1 MQFPGIPAI
10 AVACSLLA
18 GSAAAADYDVLIRNG
33 TIYDGSGA
41 APVVGD
47 VALSGDTIVAV
58 GELEGASAGLEIDA
72 RGLAVAPGFINVM
85 SWSNESLIADGRSQS
100 EIRQGVTLEVLG
112 EGFSMGPFS
121 PAMRAALPGQMQT
134 TIRYPIVWNT
144 LGGYLEFLAAR
155 GIAPNVASFVGA
167 TTVRVN
173 VLGLEDRAPDAAELE
188 RMRAL
193 VREAMAEGALGLS
206 TLLAYPPG
214 VFAATAEIVE
224 LARVAAQ
231 YGGSYYTHM
240 RNEEGR
246 LLEAI
251 DEAILIAREA
261 GLPLEIFHLKAAG
274 PQNWDQL
281 EAALAKIE
289 QARTGGLPVSADLY
303 VYSATGGPLASLI
316 PAWVQA
322 GGFAAMAERLQDPA
336 VRRQVLEEMRSG
348 RSSANWSNR
357 WAGMNGTEVMPVE
370 FRSEALRKY
379 AGRTLLEIA
388 TERGTTIHEVV
399 LDLVSEDQ
407 TAIPMVAFV
416 ISEDNVR
423 KTMARPWVSFCS
435 DGASMAPEG
444 VFLQQMEHPRA
455 YGAFARVLARYVR
468 EEKVLT
474 LQEAIRRM
482 TSLPAGNLKLQ
493 RRGRLASGYYADL
506 AIFDPAKI
514 QDHATYTN
522 PHQYA
527 TGMVHVFVNGVQVLA
542 NGEHTGALP
551 GRVVRGP
558 GWQPKAN
565 RT

>member
-1 MQFPGIPAI
+1 MQRWRFF
-10 AVACSLLA
+10 VAALA
-18 GSAAAADYDVLIRNG
+18 SAMLSWSAAAEDYDVLIRNG

-47 VALSGDTIVAV
+47 VALRGDSIVAI
-58 GELEGASAGLEIDA
+58 GRLEGARAGLEIDA

-85 SWSNESLIADGRSQS
+85 GQSHESLLADGRSQS

-121 PAMRAALPGQMQT
+121 PDLRATLPQQMQT
-134 TIRYPIVWNT
+134 TIRYPIVWST
-144 LGGYLEFLAAR
+144 LGGYLEYLAAR
-155 GIAPNVASFVGA
+155 GIAPNVASFAGA

-173 VLGLEDRAPDAAELE
+173 VLGLEDRAPNATELE
-188 RMRAL
+188 QMRAL
-193 VREAMAEGALGLS
+193 LREAMEEGALGLS

-214 VFAATAEIVE
+214 VFAGTAEIIE

-251 DEAILIAREA
+251 DEAIHIAHEA

-274 PQNWDQL
+274 PQNWNKLD
-281 EAALAKIE
+281 AAIARIE
-289 QARTGGLPVSADLY
+289 QARSAGQQVTADLY
-303 VYSATGGPLASLI
+303 VYTAAGGPLASLV

-336 VRRQVLEEMRSG
+336 VRRQVLDEMRSG

-357 WAGMNGTEVMPVE
+357 WLGMTGTEVMPVE
-370 FRSEALRKY
+370 FRSAALRKY
-379 AGRTLLEIA
+379 AGRTLFEIA
-388 TERGTTIHEVV
+388 ADRGTTIHEAV
-399 LDLVSEDQ
+399 LDLVLEDR
-407 TAIPMVAFV
+407 TAIPMVAFAM
-416 ISEDNVR
+416 SEDNVR

-468 EEKVLT
+468 DEKILT
-474 LQEAIRRM
+474 LEEAIRRM

-493 RRGRLASGYYADL
+493 RRGRLATGYYADL
-506 AIFDPAKI
+506 AIFDPLKI

-558 GWQPKAN
+558 GWKPKAD